1 MMNTKEL
8 LLQEIDQ
15 VSDPILDEVL
25 DFLRFLKAKQQ
36 QEALENQSD
45 LEEARTVLQEVEQEG
60 TVSWESLKSELG
72 L

>member
-1 MMNTKEL
+1 MNTKEL

-15 VSDPILDEVL
+15 APEPILDEVL

-36 QEALENQSD
+36 QEALENQLD
-45 LEEARTVLQEVEQEG
+45 LEEARAVLQEVEKEG

>member
-1 MMNTKEL
+1 MNTKEL

-15 VSDPILDEVL
+15 APDPILDEVL

-36 QEALENQSD
+36 QEALENQLD
-45 LEEARTVLQEVEQEG
+45 VEEARAILQEVEQEG

>member
-1 MMNTKEL
+1 MNTKEL

-15 VSDPILDEVL
+15 APDSILDEVL

-36 QEALENQSD
+36 QEVLENQLD
-45 LEEARTVLQEVEQEG
+45 LEEARAVLQEIEQEG
-60 TVSWESLKSELG
+60 TISWGSLLSELG

>member
-1 MMNTKEL
+1 MNTKEL

-15 VSDPILDEVL
+15 APDSILNEVL

-36 QEALENQSD
+36 QEALENQLD
-45 LEEARTVLQEVEQEG
+45 LEEARTVLQDIEQEG
-60 TVSWESLKSELG
+60 TISWSSLLSELD

>member
-1 MMNTKEL
+1 MNTKEL
-8 LLQEIDQ
+8 LLREIDQ
-15 VSDPILDEVL
+15 VPDPILDEVL

-45 LEEARTVLQEVEQEG
+45 LEDARAVLREVEQEG

>member
-8 LLQEIDQ
+8 LLREIEQ
-15 VSDPILDEVL
+15 APDPILDEVL
-25 DFLRFLKAKQQ
+25 DFLRFLRAKQQ
-36 QEALENQSD
+36 QEALENQED
-45 LEEARTVLQEVEQEG
+45 LEEARAVLEEVEREG